1 MKEIICNLVT
11 KNLEGFSK
19 EEINAL
25 IEIPPMPEM
34 GDFSLPCFTL
44 AKKLKRA
51 PITIAQQLKDKI
63 LQDQDANVIHE
74 INVVNGYINFV
85 IKKEIYIKMIMGAA
99 VGKNYGS
106 SEEGKGKVIC
116 MDYSSPNIAKNFHV
130 GHLRTTIIGNALYKI
145 YGKLGY
151 SVIRINHV
159 GDWGTQF
166 GKLIVAYKNWSTKEQ
181 VEEKGI
187 EELLRIYVL
196 FNSEAEKD
204 PQLNDEA
211 RVWFAKME
219 QGDEQALA
227 IWKWFKEI
235 SLIEFEKIYKLLGV
249 EFDYYTGES
258 FYMDKVP
265 DLVKELKQKHLL
277 EESQGANIVKLDA
290 YNMSPCLITKKDGSS
305 IYHSRDIAAVLYR
318 KKQFN
323 FDKCLY
329 VTGMEQKLHFAQ
341 VFKAIEL
348 MGYDWSQNLVH
359 IPYGLVSLE
368 GAKLSTR
375 TGNIIYAQDILNEA
389 IERSACMIELKNPL
403 LKDKASV
410 AKQVGVGAVVF
421 HDLFNQRI
429 KNVDF
434 CWDDVLNFEGST
446 GPYIQYTYARAKS
459 ILRKVGVEVKLQE
472 VNAKHL
478 VDEVSYNLIKTIAL
492 YPEKISEAAERYEP
506 SVLARYIISLA
517 SAFNKFYHD
526 CNIMN
531 AEQDIKDARL
541 LVVELTQK
549 IIAEAMGLLGI
560 ECPQQM

>member
-1 MKEIICNLVT
+1 ME
-11 KNLEGFSK
+11 
-19 EEINAL
+19 AA
-25 IEIPPMPEM
+25 M
-34 GDFSLPCFTL
+34 G
-44 AKKLKRA
+44 
-51 PITIAQQLKDKI
+51 
-63 LQDQDANVIHE
+63 N
-74 INVVNGYINFV
+74 
-85 IKKEIYIKMIMGAA
+85 
-99 VGKNYGS
+99 NYGS
-106 SEEGKGKVIC
+106 SNEGKGKVIC

-145 YGKLGY
+145 YSKLGY

-166 GKLIVAYKNWSTKEQ
+166 GKLIVAYKNWSSKEQ

-235 SLIEFEKIYKLLGV
+235 SMIEFEKIYKLLGV

-265 DLVKELKQKHLL
+265 DLVTELKKKHLL
-277 EESQGANIVKLDA
+277 EESQGANIVKLEE
-290 YNMSPCLITKKDGSS
+290 YNMPPCLITKKDGSS

-341 VFKAIEL
+341 VFKTVEL

-375 TGNIIYAQDILNEA
+375 TGNIIYAQDILSEA

-410 AKQVGVGAVVF
+410 AKQVGMGAVVF

-434 CWDDVLNFEGST
+434 CWEDVLNFEGST

-459 ILRKVGVEVKLQE
+459 ILRKVGAEVKLQD
-472 VNAKHL
+472 VNANYL
-478 VDEVSYNLIKTIAL
+478 VDEVSYNLVKTIAL

-526 CNIMN
+526 CNIIS
-531 AEQDIKDARL
+531 AEQGVKNARL
-541 LVVELTQK
+541 QVVELTKK

-560 ECPQQM
+560 ECPQEM